1 MYTMKECCQI
11 TGLNYDTLKFYCN
24 EGLIPNVKRQQNNN
38 YRVFDDN
45 DIQWIKG
52 LMCLKKCNFSIK
64 EMKHFLDLCLEGKTS
79 LNRRKE
85 MLNKHKQQ
93 VLDQIE
99 ELNSA
104 IDYIDKKNALYD
116 KFLSGELEYFSYIIN
131 EDKK

>member
-1 MYTMKECCQI
+1 
-11 TGLNYDTLKFYCN
+11 
-24 EGLIPNVKRQQNNN
+24 
-38 YRVFDDN
+38 
-45 DIQWIKG
+45 
-52 LMCLKKCNFSIK
+52 MCLKKCNFSIK

-99 ELNSA
+99 ELNSD

-116 KFLSGELEYFSYIIN
+116 KFLSRT
-131 EDKK
+131 

>member
-1 MYTMKECCQI
+1 MKECCQI

>member
-116 KFLSGELEYFSYIIN
+116 KFLSRT
-131 EDKK
+131 

>member
-93 VLDQIE
+93 VLDQVE
-99 ELNSA
+99 ELNSD

>member
-11 TGLNYDTLKFYCN
+11 TGLNYDTLKFHCN

-93 VLDQIE
+93 VLDQVE
-99 ELNSA
+99 ELNSD

>member
-116 KFLSGELEYFSYIIN
+116 KFLSGELEYFFYIIN

>member
-131 EDKK
+131 KDKK